1 MNVGVEYKQLQ
12 KEFEELFKELTEIK
26 NQLSNAKSESD
37 RAKALERI
45 KYYEAQFNS
54 IKDHEKRIYSRL
66 ITTDSVLDSINQKQS
81 QIKIAYAL
89 IDKIINGIHIDIGKP
104 DIILNPDTDS
114 IRREQLLQ
122 KYSNNKQHYFYF
134 SNPLTEQEIADM
146 TIVSISLTL
155 NHSDMV
161 WKDIDSAI
169 MTIGGRKKNIELVDG
184 AWKKVGRGIVFQ
196 IGENYETIMAFQK
209 NIQRLR
215 IIIEFFSKEGLIDS
229 CKIEPE
235 SSAFRFDGFPVIRV
249 SSLSQGKFVFNT
261 DLNKESIFCKFTSD
275 CKFDSEEYVL
285 ILDRPIII
293 NAKLYMRL
301 EDVKSL
307 QKVNAV
313 IKQLE
318 PQDKRGMADWK
329 KCMR

>member
-1 MNVGVEYKQLQ
+1 M
-12 KEFEELFKELTEIK
+12 
-26 NQLSNAKSESD
+26 SNAKSESD

-184 AWKKVGRGIVFQ
+184 AWKK
-196 IGENYETIMAFQK
+196 
-209 NIQRLR
+209 
-215 IIIEFFSKEGLIDS
+215 
-229 CKIEPE
+229 
-235 SSAFRFDGFPVIRV
+235 
-249 SSLSQGKFVFNT
+249 
-261 DLNKESIFCKFTSD
+261 
-275 CKFDSEEYVL
+275 
-285 ILDRPIII
+285 
-293 NAKLYMRL
+293 
-301 EDVKSL
+301 
-307 QKVNAV
+307 
-313 IKQLE
+313 
-318 PQDKRGMADWK
+318 
-329 KCMR
+329 